1 MPDLVVTNAIDTFM
15 GSADQA
21 AMRTNLGG
29 ITGPDLATNPRTRT
43 ITLGVRVNAGVV
55 PTGPILANAPLSV
68 TGTITGWKM
77 VCTPAAT
84 VTVDLWK
91 KNADPPADA
100 NSIVDGGGTLP
111 AIVAGKYATDGV
123 AGWNHLAVAA
133 GDIIEA
139 NVDAND
145 LAQQIAITLTM
156 LED

>member
-1 MPDLVVTNAIDTFM
+1 MNFSNAAVLNLTPSVNDASPALSLQNG
-15 GSADQA
+15 GSAA
-21 AMRTNLGG
+21 NT
-29 ITGPDLATNPRTRT
+29 
-43 ITLGVRVNAGVV
+43 
-55 PTGPILANAPLSV
+55 ILANAPLSV